1 MKKILLIVTI
11 LVKEMM
17 SDYGLEQLQQESW
30 LLNEKLRTTEES
42 LRIVDAQID
51 QDLDSLS
58 IRINEVAQDILD
70 DTNENNHQYGS
81 IVGLIALGRVIRL
94 FGSAQSVTA
103 ITILNLLETV
113 VGPVFTTAS
122 YAASRVEKLRT
133 TDLGCDINQYVHVLQ
148 QYEVLLSLRDT
159 YSILNSYQ
167 AELPSYNNPGFSG
180 HAGELLSPGLQPELL
195 KHNVRDFVVE
205 LKKSLSCVLD
215 KKTPSSKDL
224 DKCIDLIGHGME
236 TRLDLT
242 SDYIEI
248 LNRIEVVNDSYN
260 DVSY

>member
-1 MKKILLIVTI
+1 MKKILLIFAI
-11 LVKEMM
+11 LVKERM

-51 QDLDSLS
+51 QDLNSLS

-122 YAASRVEKLRT
+122 YAASRVE
-133 TDLGCDINQYVHVLQ
+133 N
-148 QYEVLLSLRDT
+148 
-159 YSILNSYQ
+159 
-167 AELPSYNNPGFSG
+167 
-180 HAGELLSPGLQPELL
+180 
-195 KHNVRDFVVE
+195 
-205 LKKSLSCVLD
+205 
-215 KKTPSSKDL
+215 
-224 DKCIDLIGHGME
+224 
-236 TRLDLT
+236 
-242 SDYIEI
+242 
-248 LNRIEVVNDSYN
+248 
-260 DVSY
+260 

>member
-1 MKKILLIVTI
+1 LIIAI

-30 LLNEKLRTTEES
+30 LLNEKLRNTEES
-42 LRIVDAQID
+42 IRYVDVQID
-51 QDLDSLS
+51 QDLNSLS

-81 IVGLIALGRVIRL
+81 IVGLIGLGRIIRI

-103 ITILNLLETV
+103 ITIINLLENV
-113 VGPVFTTAS
+113 VGPVFLTTA
-122 YAASRVEKLRT
+122 YAASRIEKLRT
-133 TDLGCDINQYVHVLQ
+133 TDLGCDISQYVHVFQ

-167 AELPSYNNPGFSG
+167 ADLPSYNNPGFTG
-180 HAGELLSPGLQPELL
+180 HAGELLSPGLQPEVL

-215 KKTPSSKDL
+215 RKTPSSKDL
-224 DKCIDLIGHGME
+224 EKCIDLIGQGME
-236 TRLDLT
+236 RRLDLT
-242 SDYIEI
+242 SEYIEI

-260 DVSY
+260 NVSY